1 MSFFATPRQL
11 RERGILGMNQ
21 RNTDFIMRY
30 NPRRLYP
37 LVDNKLITKK
47 LALKYDIAVPELY
60 AAVEI
65 ERHVRRIEDSLAD
78 HSSLVIK
85 PAHGSG
91 GNGIL
96 VIDGR
101 MGKFYRKA
109 SGELIGVET
118 IQHHTSNILS
128 GMYSLG
134 GVPDKAILEY
144 RVQFDPFF
152 ADIAYQGVPDIRVI
166 VFRGIPVAAMVRLPT
181 RESDGKANLHQGAVG
196 VGIDLASGVSN
207 YGVCRDQLLDQHPD
221 TGHCITGIA
230 IPHWDRIL
238 RLATKCASMVGL
250 GYLGVDLVMDRD
262 LGPLMLELNARP
274 GLNIQLANGRGL
286 LDNLMNVESIND
298 LPEDVESRIML
309 AKDLAVKQQQS
320 TAEMR
325 TAI

>member
-1 MSFFATPRQL
+1 MTLFATPRQL
-11 RERGILGMNQ
+11 RQRGILGMNQ
-21 RNTDFIMRY
+21 RNADFIMRY
-30 NPRRLYP
+30 NPRHLFP

-65 ERHVRRIEDSLAD
+65 EKHVRRIEDTLAD
-78 HSSLVIK
+78 YSSLVIK

-96 VIDGR
+96 VINGR

-109 SGELIGVET
+109 SGDLISLEM

-134 GVPDKAILEY
+134 GVPDKALLEY
-144 RVQFDPFF
+144 RVEFDPFF
-152 ADIAYQGVPDIRVI
+152 ENIAYQGVPDIRVI

-181 RESDGKANLHQGAVG
+181 RDSDGKANLHQGAVG
-196 VGIDLASGVSN
+196 VGIGLADGISS
-207 YGVCRDQLLDQHPD
+207 YGVCRDQLVDQHPD
-221 TGHCITGIA
+221 TGCTVTGIV

-238 RLATKCASMVGL
+238 ELATNCASMVGL

-274 GLNIQLANGRGL
+274 GLSIQLANGRGL
-286 LDNLMNVESIND
+286 LTILRNIEAFKNLPDDIG
-298 LPEDVESRIML
+298 SRIEL
-309 AKDLAVKQQQS
+309 AKDMAVRHQQLPAG
-320 TAEMR
+320 TR
-325 TAI
+325 TAL